1 MVGHVEIEA
10 VSALVRDD
18 HANFAI
24 GLLQLADQRLR
35 VKELLMT
42 FFADGLLSG
51 RREIVILRQ
60 QLCNRLLLVCV
71 CDDEPVD
78 VRVEVQRVLI
88 WDLLGIRLAVHA
100 RDLRHV
106 LPDGIRH
113 KRERIGNSARALF
126 RF

>member
-1 MVGHVEIEA
+1 MGGLQA
-10 VSALVRDD
+10 VPKGCS
-18 HANFAI
+18 I
-24 GLLQLADQRLR
+24 G
-35 VKELLMT
+35 KH
-42 FFADGLLSG
+42 
-51 RREIVILRQ
+51 
-60 QLCNRLLLVCV
+60 NRLLLVCV
-71 CDDEPVD
+71 RDDEPVD